1 MQNENI
7 DDLLDQFNKIE
18 RESTV
23 SEHGIISHDYD
34 TGIQKSSQGS
44 FSLREL
50 FSKKNLLNI
59 GVLYLGFFIWSLIAV
74 ALLDSKCSRTEEDVF
89 SWKKYLFNVLLIF
102 VSLIVLF
109 VLIQWIRKK
118 YFSV

>member
-7 DDLLDQFNKIE
+7 DDLFDQFNKME
-18 RESTV
+18 RETTV
-23 SEHGIISHDYD
+23 SDHGIISHDYD

-44 FSLREL
+44 FTLKEF

-59 GVLYLGFFIWSLIAV
+59 GVLCLGFFIWSLVAV
-74 ALLDSKCSRTEEDVF
+74 ALLDSKSNRTEEDVF
-89 SWKKYLFNVLLIF
+89 SWKKYLFNVLIIF

-109 VLIQWIRKK
+109 ILIQWIRKK